1 MDDNFLFRIR
11 TDSMKNCQRVPN
23 LINRPEDTRLSQ
35 QHESTR
41 EVTSQNE
48 D

>member
-1 MDDNFLFRIR
+1 VLFR
-11 TDSMKNCQRVPN
+11 SN
-23 LINRPEDTRLSQ
+23 LINRPEDTRLGQ